1 VFGVLPFLGRN
12 FSDAEDRPHG
22 PKAAILSFNLWRRSF
37 HEDRSLIGQTVQ
49 LKGESYT
56 VIGVLAAGATT
67 PLNADLYTALQ
78 SSRDGEGGGSNY
90 EVITRLRDG
99 ATWQQADGEINRAW
113 SGWAITLANQYGPS
127 AHVSFYSVPLQR
139 GEAATLRPQVLAL
152 MFAAGFIL
160 LIACANLAGLTL
172 LRMARRTPEMATR
185 LALGG
190 SRWQVQR
197 QLWVENL
204 FLACIGGGV
213 GVGIGVLALRGLL
226 SLLPTGF
233 LPVAGIHL
241 DGVVLTFTL
250 VISILTSLL
259 FGMLPALVV
268 RKVNLRSSMAS
279 HSIADAEGRGLRQ
292 VLLIRTLIHLE
303 TLPAGFNHNGV
314 MAAKASLDDAR
325 YHDPVA
331 FRTLLNE
338 SIAAMERIPSVEDA
352 AVGLSVPYER
362 VLNDSVTLADGKETG
377 QQVQT
382 DFPYVTPGYFSTLR
396 IPLFAGRAFTG
407 ATDRTRSVSQSS
419 TSRL

>member
-1 VFGVLPFLGRN
+1 
-12 FSDAEDRPHG
+12 
-22 PKAAILSFNLWRRSF
+22 
-37 HEDRSLIGQTVQ
+37 
-49 LKGESYT
+49 
-56 VIGVLAAGATT
+56 
-67 PLNADLYTALQ
+67 
-78 SSRDGEGGGSNY
+78 
-90 EVITRLRDG
+90 
-99 ATWQQADGEINRAW
+99 
-113 SGWAITLANQYGPS
+113 
-127 AHVSFYSVPLQR
+127 
-139 GEAATLRPQVLAL
+139 
-152 MFAAGFIL
+152 M
-160 LIACANLAGLTL
+160 
-172 LRMARRTPEMATR
+172 
-185 LALGG
+185 
-190 SRWQVQR
+190 
-197 QLWVENL
+197 
-204 FLACIGGGV
+204 
-213 GVGIGVLALRGLL
+213 GIGVLALRGLL

-292 VLLIRTLIHLE
+292 VLIAGEVALTVVLLASSGLLIRTLIHLE